1 MDRETKIK
9 LIAEGASRAQADINR
24 TAESVGKV
32 GEKASAAGGAMRE
45 LGRMAFRMASDVSR
59 AFNDVKPIDFGAS
72 GDKARAFADS
82 TARYAQKVG
91 GDAGQIA
98 ESFKAA
104 GVSIGVT
111 AERVAS
117 FTKGLQASSL
127 NDGAA
132 GAVEQLGQYANST
145 GRELEEVAEVGSLFL
160 GKLGMPVEKVGESL
174 AKVRDI
180 AKEFSTVGGTLALE
194 RSLVRLGPTLQ
205 AVSGSFSQQAALVA
219 ELGKGK
225 SPDVADE
232 TAGSVLGTI
241 QGLDALKFN
250 KKMTQLTGDAEHQSI
265 VPNANGRYGYKLEDL
280 QLWQKHLRSIP
291 RSAAYQPFGTSLQGI
306 QAAETFIRADLSKL
320 GKAGARS
327 GLIVDSV
334 GYGEKRRRER
344 AQAEVERSNVEL
356 EVGEVVVDQQAE
368 RNKLYKNHRG
378 VQAAVD
384 TVKKYLPTKAEG
396 AVDIAEAAVVHG
408 LANYDDSFEARIA
421 KQQSRKAKSASSANA
436 QVQATVEI
444 GPASIENLAR
454 AVSNRPVIA
463 KPDKSSSAAA
473 VEDSKARNRGGANH

>member
-1 MDRETKIK
+1 M
-9 LIAEGASRAQADINR
+9 
-24 TAESVGKV
+24 
-32 GEKASAAGGAMRE
+32 
-45 LGRMAFRMASDVSR
+45 
-59 AFNDVKPIDFGAS
+59 
-72 GDKARAFADS
+72 
-82 TARYAQKVG
+82 
-91 GDAGQIA
+91 
-98 ESFKAA
+98 
-104 GVSIGVT
+104 SIGVT

-327 GLIVDSV
+327 GLIVGPQSE
-334 GYGEKRRRER
+334 GERLRMQR
-344 AQAEVERSNVEL
+344 AQTEVERANVDL
-356 EVGEVVVDQQAE
+356 GVGEKVVEQQAK
-368 RNKLYKNHRG
+368 RNELYKGHRG

-384 TVKKYLPTKAEG
+384 TLKKYAPTKAEG
-396 AVDIAEAAVVHG
+396 AIDIAEAAVVEDVT
-408 LANYDDSFEARIA
+408 NYQKWKNQATPAATGAAVR
-421 KQQSRKAKSASSANA
+421 SATSA
-436 QVQATVEI
+436 ATVEI
-444 GPASIENLAR
+444 GPASIANLAR
-454 AVSNRPVIA
+454 AVGSRPVIA

>member
-1 MDRETKIK
+1 MDHEAKIK
-9 LIAEGASRAQADINR
+9 LIAEGVRRAQNELNQL
-24 TAESVGKV
+24 AESLGGLGK
-32 GEKASAAGGAMRE
+32 KAETSNSAMKE

-378 VQAAVD
+378 AQAAVD
-384 TVKKYLPTKAEG
+384 TVKKYLPTKTEG

-408 LANYDDSFEARIA
+408 LADYEDSFEARIA
-421 KQQSRKAKSASSANA
+421 KQQSRRAKSAAASNA

-444 GPASIENLAR
+444 GPASIANLAK

>member
-1 MDRETKIK
+1 
-9 LIAEGASRAQADINR
+9 
-24 TAESVGKV
+24 
-32 GEKASAAGGAMRE
+32 
-45 LGRMAFRMASDVSR
+45 MAFRMASDVSR

-82 TARYAQKVG
+82 TARYAQRVG

-250 KKMTQLTGDAEHQSI
+250 KKMVQLTGDAEHQSI

-327 GLIVDSV
+327 GLIVGPQSE
-334 GYGEKRRRER
+334 GERLRMER
-344 AQAEVERSNVEL
+344 AKTEVERANVEL
-356 EVGEVVVDQQAE
+356 GVGGKVIEQQAK
-368 RNKLYKNHRG
+368 RNELYKGHRG

-384 TVKKYLPTKAEG
+384 TLKKYAPTKAEG
-396 AVDIAEAAVVHG
+396 AIDIAEAAVVEDVT
-408 LANYDDSFEARIA
+408 NYQKWKNQATPAATGAAVR
-421 KQQSRKAKSASSANA
+421 SATSAT
-436 QVQATVEI
+436 TVEI
-444 GPASIENLAR
+444 GPASIANLAR
-454 AVSNRPVIA
+454 AVGSRPVIA

>member
-327 GLIVDSV
+327 GLIVGPQSE
-334 GYGEKRRRER
+334 GERLRMER
-344 AQAEVERSNVEL
+344 AKTEVERANVEL
-356 EVGEVVVDQQAE
+356 GVGGKVIEQQAK
-368 RNKLYKNHRG
+368 RNELYKGHRG

-384 TVKKYLPTKAEG
+384 TLKKYAPTKAEG
-396 AVDIAEAAVVHG
+396 AIDIAEAAVVEDVT
-408 LANYDDSFEARIA
+408 NYKKWKDKPTPTAAGASA
-421 KQQSRKAKSASSANA
+421 KGATSA
-436 QVQATVEI
+436 ATVEI
-444 GPASIENLAR
+444 GPASIASLAR

>member
-1 MDRETKIK
+1 
-9 LIAEGASRAQADINR
+9 
-24 TAESVGKV
+24 
-32 GEKASAAGGAMRE
+32 
-45 LGRMAFRMASDVSR
+45 MAFRMASDVSR

-250 KKMTQLTGDAEHQSI
+250 KKMTQLTGDAKHQSI

-344 AQAEVERSNVEL
+344 AQAEVERSNVDL

-368 RNKLYKNHRG
+368 RNKLYKDHRSA
-378 VQAAVD
+378 QAAVD
-384 TVKKYLPTKAEG
+384 TVKKYLPTKVEG

-421 KQQSRKAKSASSANA
+421 KQQSRKAKSSPSSNA

>member
-1 MDRETKIK
+1 LDHEAKIK
-9 LIAEGASRAQADINR
+9 LIAEGVRRAQNELNQL
-24 TAESVGKV
+24 AESLGGLGK
-32 GEKASAAGGAMRE
+32 KAETSNSAMKE

-378 VQAAVD
+378 AQAAVD
-384 TVKKYLPTKAEG
+384 TVKKYLPTKTEG

-408 LANYDDSFEARIA
+408 LADYEDSFEARIA
-421 KQQSRKAKSASSANA
+421 KQQSRRAKSAAASNA

-444 GPASIENLAR
+444 GPASIANLAK

>member
-145 GRELEEVAEVGSLFL
+145 GRELEEVAEVGSLVL

-327 GLIVDSV
+327 GLIVGPQSE
-334 GYGEKRRRER
+334 GERLRIER
-344 AQAEVERSNVEL
+344 AKTEVERANVEL
-356 EVGEVVVDQQAE
+356 GVGGKVIEQQAK
-368 RNKLYKNHRG
+368 RNELYKGHRG

-384 TVKKYLPTKAEG
+384 TLKKYAPTKAEG
-396 AVDIAEAAVVHG
+396 AIDIAEAAVVEDVT
-408 LANYDDSFEARIA
+408 NYKKWKDKPTPTATGASA
-421 KQQSRKAKSASSANA
+421 KGATSA
-436 QVQATVEI
+436 ATVEI
-444 GPASIENLAR
+444 GPASIASLAR

>member
-24 TAESVGKV
+24 TAESVGRV

-180 AKEFSTVGGTLALE
+180 AKKFSTVGGTLALE

-327 GLIVDSV
+327 GLIVGPQSE
-334 GYGEKRRRER
+334 GERLRMER
-344 AQAEVERSNVEL
+344 AKTEVERANVEL
-356 EVGEVVVDQQAE
+356 GVGGKVIEQQAK
-368 RNKLYKNHRG
+368 RNELYKGHRG

-384 TVKKYLPTKAEG
+384 TLKKYAPTKAEG
-396 AVDIAEAAVVHG
+396 AIDIAEAAVVEDVT
-408 LANYDDSFEARIA
+408 NYKSGRTSQPRQRQGRRQRAQRLRP
-421 KQQSRKAKSASSANA
+421 QSRSVRLRS
-436 QVQATVEI
+436 
-444 GPASIENLAR
+444 PAL
-454 AVSNRPVIA
+454 
-463 KPDKSSSAAA
+463 
-473 VEDSKARNRGGANH
+473 RGQ

>member
-1 MDRETKIK
+1 MDHEAKIK
-9 LIAEGASRAQADINR
+9 LIAEGVRRAQNELNQL
-24 TAESVGKV
+24 AESLGGLGK
-32 GEKASAAGGAMRE
+32 KAETSNSAIKE

-378 VQAAVD
+378 AQAAVD
-384 TVKKYLPTKAEG
+384 TLKKYAPTKAEG
-396 AVDIAEAAVVHG
+396 AIDIAEAAVVHG
-408 LANYDDSFEARIA
+408 LADYEDSFEARIA
-421 KQQSRKAKSASSANA
+421 KQQSRRAKNAASSNA

-444 GPASIENLAR
+444 GPASIANLAK

>member
-9 LIAEGASRAQADINR
+9 LIAEGASRAQADLNR

-327 GLIVDSV
+327 GLIVDLV

-378 VQAAVD
+378 AQAAVD
-384 TVKKYLPTKAEG
+384 TVKKYLPTKTEG

-408 LANYDDSFEARIA
+408 LANYEDSFEARIA
-421 KQQSRKAKSASSANA
+421 KQQSRRAKSAASSNA

-444 GPASIENLAR
+444 GPASIANLAK

>member
-250 KKMTQLTGDAEHQSI
+250 KKMTQLTGDAKHQSI

-334 GYGEKRRRER
+334 VYGEKRRRER

-378 VQAAVD
+378 AQAAVD
-384 TVKKYLPTKAEG
+384 TVKKYLPTKTEG
-396 AVDIAEAAVVHG
+396 AVDIAEAAVVHV
-408 LANYDDSFEARIA
+408 LANYEDSFEARIA
-421 KQQSRKAKSASSANA
+421 KQQSRKAKSAAASNA

-444 GPASIENLAR
+444 GPASIANLAK

>member
-250 KKMTQLTGDAEHQSI
+250 KKMTQLTGDAKHQSI

-327 GLIVDSV
+327 GLIVYSV
-334 GYGEKRRRER
+334 VYGEKRRRER

-378 VQAAVD
+378 AQAAVD
-384 TVKKYLPTKAEG
+384 TVKKYLPTKTEG
-396 AVDIAEAAVVHG
+396 AVDIAEAAVVHV
-408 LANYDDSFEARIA
+408 LANYEDSFEARIA
-421 KQQSRKAKSASSANA
+421 KQQSRKAKSAAASNA

-444 GPASIENLAR
+444 GPASIANLAK

>member
-1 MDRETKIK
+1 LDHEAKIK
-9 LIAEGASRAQADINR
+9 LIAEGVRRAQNELNQL
-24 TAESVGKV
+24 AESLGGLGK
-32 GEKASAAGGAMRE
+32 KAETSNSAMKE

-378 VQAAVD
+378 AQAAVD
-384 TVKKYLPTKAEG
+384 TVKKYLPTKTEG

-408 LANYDDSFEARIA
+408 LANYEDSFEARIA
-421 KQQSRKAKSASSANA
+421 KQQSRRAKSAASSNA

-444 GPASIENLAR
+444 GPASIANLAK

>member
-378 VQAAVD
+378 AQAAVD
-384 TVKKYLPTKAEG
+384 TVKKYLPTKTEG

-408 LANYDDSFEARIA
+408 LADYEDSFEARIA
-421 KQQSRKAKSASSANA
+421 KQQSRRAKSAAASNA

-444 GPASIENLAR
+444 GPASIANLAK

>member
-1 MDRETKIK
+1 
-9 LIAEGASRAQADINR
+9 
-24 TAESVGKV
+24 
-32 GEKASAAGGAMRE
+32 
-45 LGRMAFRMASDVSR
+45 MAFRMASDVSR

-378 VQAAVD
+378 AQAAVD
-384 TVKKYLPTKAEG
+384 TLKKYAPTKAEG
-396 AVDIAEAAVVHG
+396 AIDIAEAAVVHG
-408 LANYDDSFEARIA
+408 LADYEDSFEARIA
-421 KQQSRKAKSASSANA
+421 KQQSRRAKNAASSNA

-444 GPASIENLAR
+444 GPASIANLAK